1 MFIPVIFHG
10 LVYFGHTVL
19 HAMHFFLF
27 TFYDFLGRF
36 LLGAGWF
43 PPFFWAF
50 SFRYYRYML
59 KTITTFGIT
68 FFALL
73 PVVVGRNS
81 WMRIVLKN
89 CWFEGA
95 SDAAPQRNLDL
106 LLGIKNLV
114 WNYPIKNIFS
124 IKSSFI
130 NIFSLE
136 CIQRQLQLLHN
147 TQTSTE
153 QGNINSNLWSCFFFK
168 WGKQK
173 VKSGEIL

>member
-1 MFIPVIFHG
+1 MHEKIYKVKHM
-10 LVYFGHTVL
+10 T
-19 HAMHFFLF
+19 AM
-27 TFYDFLGRF
+27 YS
-36 LLGAGWF
+36 
-43 PPFFWAF
+43 FFWAF

-124 IKSSFI
+124 INFSFI
-130 NIFSLE
+130 NIFFPWSVYK
-136 CIQRQLQLLHN
+136 
-147 TQTSTE
+147 
-153 QGNINSNLWSCFFFK
+153 GNYSCYTTCRPVRNK
-168 WGKQK
+168 
-173 VKSGEIL
+173 ET

>member
-1 MFIPVIFHG
+1 MHEKIYKVKHM
-10 LVYFGHTVL
+10 T
-19 HAMHFFLF
+19 AM
-27 TFYDFLGRF
+27 YS
-36 LLGAGWF
+36 
-43 PPFFWAF
+43 FFWAF
-50 SFRYYRYML
+50 SFRYDRYML

-124 IKSSFI
+124 INFSFI
-130 NIFSLE
+130 NIFFPWSVYK
-136 CIQRQLQLLHN
+136 
-147 TQTSTE
+147 
-153 QGNINSNLWSCFFFK
+153 GNYSCYTTCRPVRNK
-168 WGKQK
+168 
-173 VKSGEIL
+173 EA